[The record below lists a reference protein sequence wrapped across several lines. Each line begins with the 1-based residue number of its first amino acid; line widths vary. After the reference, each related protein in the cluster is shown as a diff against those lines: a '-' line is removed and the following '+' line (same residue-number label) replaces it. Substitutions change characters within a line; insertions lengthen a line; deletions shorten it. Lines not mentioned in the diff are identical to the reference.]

1 VPALLVVGLGNP
13 GPRFDGTRHNVGF
26 AVVEAV
32 AERLQLRFR
41 KPLFARYRATRIE
54 RRSDGLALA
63 EPLTYM
69 NNSGQVFPS
78 LLRRY
83 RVTSEGLLVVCDNL
97 DLPPGRVRLKRGG
110 GSAGHNGLSSIV
122 KALGHGEFMRL
133 YIGVGRPESGGVV
146 EHVLGQPPENERT
159 LYDEAISRSVDAV
172 ISLRE
177 QSLDQVMNEINR
189 RQA

>member
-26 AVVEAV
+26 AVVEAL
-32 AERLQLRFR
+32 AERLQLRLR
-41 KPLFARYRATRIE
+41 KQLFARYRATRIE
-54 RRSDGLALA
+54 RRKDGLALA

-78 LLRRY
+78 LLRRF
-83 RVTSEGLLVVCDNL
+83 RVTSEELLVVCDNL

-110 GSAGHNGLSSIV
+110 GTAGHNGLSSIV
-122 KALGHGEFMRL
+122 KALGHGDFMRL
-133 YIGVGRPESGGVV
+133 YVGVGRPESGGVV
-146 EHVLGQPPENERT
+146 EHVLGRPLEGEQK
-159 LYDEAISRSVDAV
+159 LYDEAVSRGADAV

-177 QSLDQVMNEINR
+177 RGLDQVMNEINR
-189 RQA
+189 RQT

>member
-122 KALGHGEFMRL
+122 KALGHGEVVQNPAASSSTYSASHPRTSARFTMR
-133 YIGVGRPESGGVV
+133 RFPEAWMPSFRFG
-146 EHVLGQPPENERT
+146 
-159 LYDEAISRSVDAV
+159 SRVSTR
-172 ISLRE
+172 S
-177 QSLDQVMNEINR
+177 
-189 RQA
+189 